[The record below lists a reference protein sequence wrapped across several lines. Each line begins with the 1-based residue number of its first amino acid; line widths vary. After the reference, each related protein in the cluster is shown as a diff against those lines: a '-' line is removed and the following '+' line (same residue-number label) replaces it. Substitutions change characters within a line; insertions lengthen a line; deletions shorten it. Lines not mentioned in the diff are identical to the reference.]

1 MHTIK
6 DIRNIVFT
14 GHTGCGKTSLI
25 EALLFQA
32 GETTQQGDIDKGN
45 TVTDFD
51 PLEQEYQHSLHVSVA
66 TAHHAGCHINLID
79 TPGYP
84 DFQGQVIAA
93 LSAAD
98 TVVVV
103 INAMAGIEP
112 MSRKIMEW
120 VGNQH
125 LPCMVVIN
133 RIDTVPE
140 KLEMRLQELTEAFGR
155 ECLPLELPV
164 NHAANVVEVYDHESG
179 KADFSSVEEAHTS
192 LIEQVVEA
200 NEAAM
205 EHYLEEGAV
214 PAEQLHAAFEQA
226 LRENHLIPVCFTSV
240 KTGAG
245 IAELLDI
252 IAKLAPNPL
261 ESTPHPFIRHK
272 GEKTVE
278 TWATPDPDK
287 PLLANVFHVE
297 FDPFVGKLALLRVHQ
312 GSLKLGSQVLVGAE
326 GKSVKIAHLYRLQ
339 GKERIPVTQAMP
351 GDICAV
357 AKISEIEPDAILH
370 EQHED
375 DGIEVSRMTLPT
387 PLVGFALRA
396 KKRGDEQKLSDV
408 LHKLVAE
415 DPCLRIEYDTVAN
428 ETVLRGLGDLHL
440 RIALE
445 RMDKQFHLEVD
456 AAPPRIPYRETIT
469 QSVQAQYRH
478 KKQTGGAGQF
488 GEVQIEVEPL
498 ERGAG
503 FEFVSRVTGG
513 AISGSLIPA
522 VEKGVRQVLASGA
535 ISGHPLMDIRVTLL
549 DGKMHSVD
557 SKEIAFVMA
566 GRKAFMQ
573 AVAEAS
579 PIILEPVVDLEVTV
593 PAVAMGDISGD
604 LATRRAQIHDAQADA
619 SGSNMIIQAKV
630 PLAEL
635 EDYASRLNSLT
646 GGEGS
651 WAIQFSHYEPTTDKT
666 QQELMAQYKAVDD

>member
-1 MHTIK
+1 MHTTQN
-6 DIRNIVFT
+6 IRNIVFT
-14 GHTGCGKTSLI
+14 GHTGSGKTSLI

-32 GETTQQGDIDKGN
+32 GETTQQGDVEKGN

-51 PLEQEYQHSLHVSVA
+51 PLEQEHHHSLHVSVA

-84 DFQGQVIAA
+84 DFQGQVLAA

-103 INAMAGIEP
+103 INALAGIEP
-112 MSRKIMEW
+112 MSRKVMEW
-120 VGNQH
+120 AANQH

-133 RIDTVPE
+133 RIDAAPD
-140 KLEMRLQELTEAFGR
+140 KLNKRLREITEVFGR
-155 ECLPLELPV
+155 ECLPLELPAD
-164 NHAANVVEVYDHESG
+164 HAAKVVEVFDHESG
-179 KADFSSVEEAHTS
+179 DADFSSVDAAHTS

-205 EHYLEEGAV
+205 EHYLEEGTV
-214 PAEQLHAAFEQA
+214 PAAELHAAFEQA
-226 LRENHLIPVCFTSV
+226 LREHHLVPVCFTSA

-245 IAELLDI
+245 VPELLDI
-252 IAKLAPNPL
+252 MAKLAPNPL

-272 GEKTVE
+272 DGKAVE
-278 TWATPDPDK
+278 IWPDADADK
-287 PLLANVFHVE
+287 PLLAHVFHVE

-312 GSLKLGSQVLVGAE
+312 GSLKLGSQVLIGAD
-326 GKSVKIAHLYRLQ
+326 GSSVKIAHLYRLQ
-339 GKERIPVTQAMP
+339 GKERIPVQQALP

-357 AKISEIEPDAILH
+357 AKINEIEPDTILH
-370 EQHED
+370 ERHED
-375 DGIEVSRMTLPT
+375 DGVEMSAMTLPT

-408 LHKLVAE
+408 LHKLVTE
-415 DPCLRIEYDTVAN
+415 DPCLRIEYDTAAN
-428 ETVLRGLGDLHL
+428 ETVLRGLGEMHL

-445 RMDKQFHLEVD
+445 RMDKQYHVEVD

-469 QSVQAQYRH
+469 QSAQAQYRH

-488 GEVQIEVEPL
+488 GEVLIEVEPL

-503 FEFVSRVTGG
+503 FEFVSRIVGG
-513 AISGSLIPA
+513 AVSGSLIPA
-522 VEKGVRQVLASGA
+522 VEKGIRQVLASGA

-557 SKEIAFVMA
+557 SKEIAFVVA

-573 AVAEAS
+573 AVAEAK
-579 PIILEPVVDLEVTV
+579 PVILEPVVDLEVTV

-604 LATRRAQIHDAQADA
+604 LAVRRAQIHDAQADE
-619 SGSNMIIQAKV
+619 SGNMVIQAKV

-635 EDYASRLNSLT
+635 NDYATRLNSLT

-651 WAIQFSHYEPTTDKT
+651 WAIQFSHYEPATEKT
-666 QQELMAQYKAVDD
+666 QQELMSQFKAADD

>member
-1 MHTIK
+1 MHTIQ

-14 GHTGCGKTSLI
+14 GHTGAGKTSLI

-32 GETTQQGDIDKGN
+32 GETTQQGDVEKGN

-51 PLEQEYQHSLHVSVA
+51 PLEQQHQHSLYVSVA

-84 DFQGQVIAA
+84 DFQGQVLTA

-103 INAMAGIEP
+103 INAVSGIEP
-112 MSRKIMEW
+112 MSRKVMEW
-120 VGNQH
+120 ASNQH
-125 LPCMVVIN
+125 LSCMVVIN
-133 RIDTVPE
+133 RIDLAPD
-140 KLEMRLQELTEAFGR
+140 KLQMRLQEIAEVFGR

-164 NHAANVVEVYDHESG
+164 DHAAKVVEVFDHETG
-179 KADFSSVEEAHTS
+179 EADFSSVEEAHTS
-192 LIEQVVEA
+192 LVEQVVEVH
-200 NEAAM
+200 EAAM

-214 PAEQLHAAFEQA
+214 PASELHEAFERA
-226 LRENHLIPVCFTSV
+226 LREHHLVPVCFTSA
-240 KTGAG
+240 KTGTG
-245 IAELLDI
+245 IAELLAI

-261 ESTPHPFIRHK
+261 EAAPHPFIRHK

-278 TWATPDPDK
+278 TWPEPNADK
-287 PLLANVFHVE
+287 PLLAHVFHVE
-297 FDPFVGKLALLRVHQ
+297 FDPFVGKLALVRVHQ
-312 GSLKLGSQVLVGAE
+312 GSLKVGSQVLVGAE
-326 GKSVKIAHLYRLQ
+326 GKTIKIAHLYRLQ
-339 GKERIPVTQAMP
+339 GKERIAITQAMP
-351 GDICAV
+351 GDICAI
-357 AKISEIEPDAILH
+357 AKINEIEPDNILH
-370 EQHED
+370 ERHED
-375 DGIEVSRMTLPT
+375 DGVELSGISLPT

-415 DPCLRIEYDTVAN
+415 DPCLRIEYDATAN

-445 RMDKQFHLEVD
+445 RLDKQYHVD
-456 AAPPRIPYRETIT
+456 VESAPPRIPYRETIT
-469 QSVQAQYRH
+469 KSVQAQYRH
-478 KKQTGGAGQF
+478 KKQSGGAGQF
-488 GEVQIEVEPL
+488 GEVLIEVEPM

-503 FEFVSRVTGG
+503 FEFVNRIVGG

-557 SKEIAFVMA
+557 SKEIAFVVA

-573 AVAEAS
+573 AVAQAN
-579 PIILEPVVDLEVTV
+579 PIILEPVVDLDVTV
-593 PAVAMGDISGD
+593 PATAMGDISGD
-604 LATRRAQIHDAQADA
+604 LATRRAQIHDTQTDV
-619 SGSNMIIQAKV
+619 SGKMIIQAKV

-635 EDYASRLNSLT
+635 ENYASRLNSLT
-646 GGEGS
+646 GGDGS
-651 WAIQFSHYEPTTDKT
+651 WAIQFSHYEPTTEKT
-666 QQELMAQYKAVDD
+666 QQELTAQYKAVDD

>member
-1 MHTIK
+1 MHTTQN
-6 DIRNIVFT
+6 IRNIVFT
-14 GHTGCGKTSLI
+14 GHTGSGKTSLI

-32 GETTQQGDIDKGN
+32 GETTQQGDVEKGS

-51 PLEQEYQHSLHVSVA
+51 PLEQEHHHSLHVSVA

-84 DFQGQVIAA
+84 DFQGQVLVA

-103 INAMAGIEP
+103 INALAGIEP
-112 MSRKIMEW
+112 MSRKVMEW
-120 VGNQH
+120 AANQH

-133 RIDTVPE
+133 RIDAAPD
-140 KLEMRLQELTEAFGR
+140 KLNKRLREITEVFGR
-155 ECLPLELPV
+155 ECLPLELPAD
-164 NHAANVVEVYDHESG
+164 HAAKVVEVFGRESG
-179 KADFSSVEEAHTS
+179 DADFSSVDAAHTS

-205 EHYLEEGAV
+205 EHYLEEGTV
-214 PAEQLHAAFEQA
+214 PAAELHAAFEQA
-226 LRENHLIPVCFTSV
+226 LREHHLVPVCFTSA
-240 KTGAG
+240 KTGTG
-245 IAELLDI
+245 VPELLDI
-252 IAKLAPNPL
+252 MAKLAPNPL
-261 ESTPHPFIRHK
+261 ESTPHPFIGHK
-272 GEKTVE
+272 DGKAVE
-278 TWATPDPDK
+278 IWPDADADK
-287 PLLANVFHVE
+287 PLLAHVFHVE

-312 GSLKLGSQVLVGAE
+312 GSLKLGSQVLIGAD
-326 GKSVKIAHLYRLQ
+326 GSSVKIAHLYRLQ
-339 GKERIPVTQAMP
+339 GKERIPVQQALP

-357 AKISEIEPDAILH
+357 AKINEIEPDTILH
-370 EQHED
+370 ERHED
-375 DGIEVSRMTLPT
+375 DGVAMSAMTLPT

-408 LHKLVAE
+408 LHKLVTE
-415 DPCLRIEYDTVAN
+415 DPCLRIEYDTAAN
-428 ETVLRGLGDLHL
+428 ETVLRGLGEMHL

-445 RMDKQFHLEVD
+445 RMDKQYHVEVD

-469 QSVQAQYRH
+469 QAAQAQYRH

-488 GEVQIEVEPL
+488 GEVLIEVEPL

-503 FEFVSRVTGG
+503 FEFASRIVGG
-513 AISGSLIPA
+513 AVSGSLIPA
-522 VEKGVRQVLASGA
+522 VEKGIRQVLASGA
-535 ISGHPLMDIRVTLL
+535 ISGHPLMDLRVTLL

-557 SKEIAFVMA
+557 SKEIAFVVA

-573 AVAEAS
+573 AIAEAK
-579 PIILEPVVDLEVTV
+579 PVILEPVVDLEVTV
-593 PAVAMGDISGD
+593 PAAAMGDISGD
-604 LATRRAQIHDAQADA
+604 LAVRRAQIHDAQADE
-619 SGSNMIIQAKV
+619 SGNMVIQAKV

-635 EDYASRLNSLT
+635 NDYATRLNSLT

-651 WAIQFSHYEPTTDKT
+651 WAIQFSHYEPATEKT
-666 QQELMAQYKAVDD
+666 QQELMSQFKAADD

>member
-1 MHTIK
+1 MHTIQ

-14 GHTGCGKTSLI
+14 GHTGAGKTSLI

-32 GETTQQGDIDKGN
+32 GETTQQGDIEKGN

-51 PLEQEYQHSLHVSVA
+51 PLEQQHHHSLYVSVA

-84 DFQGQVIAA
+84 DFQGQVLTA
-93 LSAAD
+93 LTAAD

-103 INAMAGIEP
+103 INAVAGIEP

-120 VGNQH
+120 ASNQH

-133 RIDTVPE
+133 RIDAAPD
-140 KLEMRLQELTEAFGR
+140 KLAQRLEEITEVFGR

-164 NHAANVVEVYDHESG
+164 NHAEQVVEVFDHESG
-179 KADFSSVEEAHTS
+179 DADFSSVDAAHTS
-192 LIEQVVEA
+192 LIEQVVESD
-200 NEAAM
+200 EAAM

-214 PAEQLHAAFEQA
+214 SAEELHTAFEQA
-226 LRENHLIPVCFTSV
+226 LREHHLVPVCFTSA

-245 IAELLDI
+245 VPELLGI

-261 ESTPHPFIRHK
+261 EATPHPFIRHQ
-272 GEKTVE
+272 GEKTVAA
-278 TWATPDPDK
+278 WATPDPDK
-287 PLLANVFHVE
+287 PLLAHVFHVE

-312 GSLKLGSQVLVGAE
+312 GTLKLGNQVLVGAD

-339 GKERIPVTQAMP
+339 GKERIPVQQAMP
-351 GDICAV
+351 GDICAI
-357 AKISEIEPDAILH
+357 AKLNEIEPDAILH
-370 EQHED
+370 ERHED
-375 DGIEVSRMTLPT
+375 DAVELSGMTLPT

-415 DPCLRIEYDTVAN
+415 DPCLRIEYDATAN

-445 RMDKQFHLEVD
+445 RMDKQYHVEVD
-456 AAPPRIPYRETIT
+456 ATLPRIPYRETIT
-469 QSVQAQYRH
+469 KSVQAQYRH

-488 GEVQIEVEPL
+488 GEVVIEVEPL

-503 FEFVSRVTGG
+503 FEFVSRIVGG
-513 AISGSLIPA
+513 AISGSLVPA

-535 ISGHPLMDIRVTLL
+535 ISGNPLMDIRVTLL

-573 AVAEAS
+573 AVADAN

-593 PAVAMGDISGD
+593 PATAMGDISGD
-604 LATRRAQIHDAQADA
+604 LATRRAQIHDTQADVA
-619 SGSNMIIQAKV
+619 GNMVIQAKV

-635 EDYASRLNSLT
+635 SDYASRLNSLT

-651 WAIQFSHYEPTTDKT
+651 WALQFSHYEQTTDKT
-666 QQELMAQYKAVDD
+666 QQELRAQYQAVDD

>member
-1 MHTIK
+1 MHTTQ

-14 GHTGCGKTSLI
+14 GHTGSGKTSLI

-32 GETTQQGDIDKGN
+32 GETTQAGDIEKGS

-51 PLEQEYQHSLHVSVA
+51 PLEQEHQHSLYLSVA

-84 DFQGQVIAA
+84 DFQGQVQTA

-103 INAMAGIEP
+103 INASAGIEP

-120 VGNQH
+120 VSHQR

-133 RIDTVPE
+133 RIDAAPE
-140 KLEMRLQELTEAFGR
+140 KLEKRLQEITDVFGR
-155 ECLPLELPV
+155 DCLPLELPV
-164 NHAANVVEVYDHESG
+164 NHAAQVVDVYDHESG
-179 KADFSSVEEAHTS
+179 TADFSSVEAAHTS

-205 EHYLEEGAV
+205 EHYLEEGEV
-214 PAEQLHAAFEQA
+214 PAEELHEAFEQA
-226 LRENHLIPVCFTSV
+226 LRENHLVPVCFTSA

-252 IAKLAPNPL
+252 LAKLAPNPL
-261 ESTPHPFIRHK
+261 EATPHPFIRHQ
-272 GEKTVE
+272 GEKTVA
-278 TWATPDPDK
+278 TWAVPDLDK
-287 PLLANVFHVE
+287 PLLAHVFHVE

-326 GKSVKIAHLYRLQ
+326 GKPVKIGHLYRLQ
-339 GKERIPVTQAMP
+339 GKERIPVQQAVA

-357 AKISEIEPDAILH
+357 AKINEIEPDTILH
-370 EQHED
+370 ERHED
-375 DGIEVSRMTLPT
+375 DGVELSGMTLPT

-415 DPCLRIEYDTVAN
+415 DPCLRIEYDTAAN

-445 RMDKQFHLEVD
+445 RMDKQYHVEVD

-478 KKQTGGAGQF
+478 KKQSGGAGQF
-488 GEVQIEVEPL
+488 GEVQLEVEPL

-503 FEFVSRVTGG
+503 FEFVSRIVGG
-513 AISGSLIPA
+513 AISGSLVPA

-535 ISGHPLMDIRVTLL
+535 ISGHPLMDLRVTLL

-557 SKEIAFVMA
+557 SKEIAFVVA

-573 AVAEAS
+573 AVAEAR

-593 PAVAMGDISGD
+593 PAAAMGDISGD
-604 LATRRAQIHDAQADA
+604 LATRRAQIHHAQADET
-619 SGSNMIIQAKV
+619 GVNMVIQAKV

-646 GGEGS
+646 AGEGS
-651 WAIQFSHYEPTTDKT
+651 WAIQFSHYEPTTAKT
-666 QQELMAQYKAVDD
+666 QQVLMAQYKAADD

>member
-1 MHTIK
+1 MHTTQ

-14 GHTGCGKTSLI
+14 GHTGAGKTSLI

-32 GETTQQGDIDKGN
+32 GETTQAGVIEKGN
-45 TVTDFD
+45 TVTDCD
-51 PLEQEYQHSLHVSVA
+51 PLEQQHQHSLYVSVA

-79 TPGYP
+79 TPGHP
-84 DFQGQVIAA
+84 DFQGQILTA

-98 TVVVV
+98 TVAVV
-103 INAMAGIEP
+103 INAAAGIEP
-112 MSRKIMEW
+112 MSRKVMEW
-120 VGNQH
+120 VSYLH

-133 RIDTVPE
+133 RIDAAPD
-140 KLEMRLQELTEAFGR
+140 KLEKCLQEITDVFGR

-164 NHAANVVEVYDHESG
+164 NQAAQVVEVYDQASG
-179 KADFSSVEEAHTS
+179 TADFSSVADAHTA

-200 NEAAM
+200 NESAM

-214 PAEQLHAAFEQA
+214 PAAELHDAFEQA
-226 LRENHLIPVCFTSV
+226 LRDNHLIPVCFTSAR
-240 KTGAG
+240 TGTG
-245 IAELLDI
+245 IAELLAI

-261 ESTPHPFIRHK
+261 EATPHPFIRHQ
-272 GEKTVE
+272 GTKTVE
-278 TWATPDPDK
+278 TWATPDPEK
-287 PLLANVFHVE
+287 PLLAHVFHVE
-297 FDPFVGKLALLRVHQ
+297 FDAFVGKLALLRVHQ
-312 GSLKLGSQVLVGAE
+312 GSLKLGSQVLIGAE
-326 GKSVKIAHLYRLQ
+326 GKPVKISHLYRLQ
-339 GKERIPVTQAMP
+339 GKERIPVTQAIA

-357 AKISEIEPDAILH
+357 AKIGEIEPDTILH
-370 EQHED
+370 ERHED
-375 DGIEVSRMTLPT
+375 DGIEISGMTLPT
-387 PLVGFALRA
+387 PLVGLALRA
-396 KKRGDEQKLSDV
+396 KKRGDEQKLSEV

-415 DPCLRIEYDTVAN
+415 DPCLRIEYDTAAN

-445 RMDKQFHLEVD
+445 RMDKQYHVEVE

-469 QSVQAQYRH
+469 KSVQTQYRH
-478 KKQTGGAGQF
+478 KKQSGGAGQF
-488 GEVQIEVEPL
+488 GEVQLEVEPL

-503 FEFVSRVTGG
+503 FEFVNRIVGG

-535 ISGHPLMDIRVTLL
+535 VSGHPLMDIRVTLL

-557 SKEIAFVMA
+557 SKEIAFVVA
-566 GRKAFMQ
+566 GRKAFIQ
-573 AVAEAS
+573 AVAEAN
-579 PIILEPVVDLEVTV
+579 PIILEPLVDLEVTV
-593 PAVAMGDISGD
+593 PAAAMGDISGD

-619 SGSNMIIQAKV
+619 AGNMIIQAKV

-635 EDYASRLNSLT
+635 DDYASRLNSLT

-651 WAIQFSHYEPTTDKT
+651 WAIQFSHYEPTTEKT
-666 QQELMAQYKAVDD
+666 QQALMAQHKVVDE

>member
-1 MHTIK
+1 MHTTQA
-6 DIRNIVFT
+6 IRNIVFT
-14 GHTGCGKTSLI
+14 GHTGSGKTSLI

-32 GETTQQGDIDKGN
+32 GETTQQGDIEKGN

-51 PLEQEYQHSLHVSVA
+51 PLEQEHHHSLYVSVA

-84 DFQGQVIAA
+84 DFQGQVLTA

-103 INAMAGIEP
+103 INALAGIEP

-120 VGNQH
+120 VSNQH

-133 RIDTVPE
+133 RMDAAPA
-140 KLEMRLQELTEAFGR
+140 KLERRLQEIADVFGR
-155 ECLPLELPV
+155 ECLPLELPA
-164 NHAANVVEVYDHESG
+164 NHASQVVEVYGHESG
-179 KADFSSVEEAHTS
+179 EADFSSVDTAHTS

-200 NEAAM
+200 NETAM
-205 EHYLEEGAV
+205 EHYLEEGEVSA
-214 PAEQLHAAFEQA
+214 AELHDAFEQA
-226 LRENHLIPVCFTSV
+226 LRESHLVPVCFTSA
-240 KTGAG
+240 KTGTG
-245 IAELLDI
+245 VAELLDI
-252 IAKLAPNPL
+252 LAKLAPSPL
-261 ESTPHPFIRHK
+261 EAAPHPFIRLQ
-272 GEKTVE
+272 GGKTQAV
-278 TWATPDPDK
+278 WADPNPDK
-287 PLLANVFHVE
+287 PLLAHVFHVE

-312 GSLKLGSQVLVGAE
+312 GSLKVGNQVLVGAD

-339 GKERIPVTQAMP
+339 GKERIPVTQAVP
-351 GDICAV
+351 GDICAI
-357 AKISEIEPDAILH
+357 AKINEIEPDAILH
-370 EQHED
+370 ERHED
-375 DGIEVSRMTLPT
+375 DNVGIGGVTLPT

-396 KKRGDEQKLSDV
+396 KKRGDEQKLSEV

-415 DPCLRIEYDTVAN
+415 DPCLRIEYDAAAN
-428 ETVLRGLGDLHL
+428 ETVLRGLGELHL

-445 RMDKQFHLEVD
+445 RMDKQYHVEVD

-469 QSVQAQYRH
+469 KTVQAQYRH

-488 GEVQIEVEPL
+488 GEVLLEVEPL

-503 FEFVSRVTGG
+503 FEFVSRIVGG

-535 ISGHPLMDIRVTLL
+535 VSGHPLMDIRVTLV

-557 SKEIAFVMA
+557 SKEVAFVAA

-573 AVAEAS
+573 AIAEAN
-579 PIILEPVVDLEVTV
+579 PIILEPVVNLEVTV
-593 PAVAMGDISGD
+593 PAAVMGDVSGD
-604 LATRRAQIHDAQADA
+604 LATRRAQIHDAQADE
-619 SGSNMIIQAKV
+619 SGGNMVIQAKV

-646 GGEGS
+646 GGEGG
-651 WAIQFSHYEPTTDKT
+651 WAIQFSHYEPATDKT
-666 QQELMAQYKAVDD
+666 QQELMAQYKAADD

>member
-1 MHTIK
+1 MHTTQ

-14 GHTGCGKTSLI
+14 GHTGSGKTSLI

-32 GETTQQGDIDKGN
+32 GETPQQGDIEKGN

-51 PLEQEYQHSLHVSVA
+51 PLEQQHQHSLYVSVA

-84 DFQGQVIAA
+84 DFQGQVLTA
-93 LSAAD
+93 LTAAD

-103 INAMAGIEP
+103 INALAGIEP

-120 VGNQH
+120 ASNQH
-125 LPCMVVIN
+125 LPCLVVIN
-133 RIDTVPE
+133 RIDAAPD
-140 KLEMRLQELTEAFGR
+140 KLAQRLQEITDVFGR

-164 NHAANVVEVYDHESG
+164 NNATQVVEVYDHESG
-179 KADFSSVEEAHTS
+179 EADFSSVDAAHTS

-200 NEAAM
+200 NETAM
-205 EHYLEEGAV
+205 EHYLEEGTV
-214 PAEQLHAAFEQA
+214 PADELHAAFEQA
-226 LRENHLIPVCFTSV
+226 LREHHLVPVCFTSAR
-240 KTGAG
+240 TGAG
-245 IAELLDI
+245 VPELLDI
-252 IAKLAPNPL
+252 LARLTPNPL
-261 ESTPHPFIRHK
+261 EATPHPFIQHQ

-278 TWATPDPDK
+278 VWADPNPDK
-287 PLLANVFHVE
+287 PLLAHVFHVE

-312 GSLKLGSQVLVGAE
+312 GTLKLGNQVLVGAE
-326 GKSVKIAHLYRLQ
+326 GKSIKVAHLYRLQ
-339 GKERIPVTQAMP
+339 GKERITVQQAVA
-351 GDICAV
+351 GDICAI
-357 AKISEIEPDAILH
+357 AKINEIEANAILH
-370 EQHED
+370 ERHED
-375 DGIEVSRMTLPT
+375 DGVEISGMTLPT

-415 DPCLRIEYDTVAN
+415 DPCLRIEYDTTAN

-445 RMDKQFHLEVD
+445 RLDKQYHVEVN
-456 AAPPRIPYRETIT
+456 AALPRIPYRETIT
-469 QSVQAQYRH
+469 RPVQAQYRH

-488 GEVQIEVEPL
+488 GEVHIEVEPL

-503 FEFVSRVTGG
+503 FEFVSRIVGG

-535 ISGHPLMDIRVTLL
+535 ISGHPLMDIRVTLV

-557 SKEIAFVMA
+557 SKEIAFVVA

-573 AVAEAS
+573 AVAEAN

-593 PAVAMGDISGD
+593 PADAMGDISGD
-604 LATRRAQIHDAQADA
+604 LATRRAQIRDALADA
-619 SGSNMIIQAKV
+619 SGNMIIQAKV

-651 WAIQFSHYEPTTDKT
+651 WAIQFSHYEPTTEKT
-666 QQELMAQYKAVDD
+666 QQALTANYKAAADD